1 VKQLYSLALGLALAA
16 PLAATAQAQPSSANS
31 DLYHVHFTKA
41 LPGQATALADFL
53 KKPDTSSPMPEHFV
67 VLRHQQGDDWD
78 YVVIQHLGAKAT
90 VDPAGTPPNAGRD
103 IRAWHTDTFASGPSW
118 GEFAKAVGIGQAT
131 GSTGGSVYS
140 VAVWRAAA
148 GHREPLEK
156 LLREA
161 PAGAAGAGSVV
172 LTHVEGVPPGTDLFR
187 AYLSAMI
194 QSVPDAAALSRDALD
209 GLLTELRAVLRPDG
223 RASVLWRSVMTR
235 VPEALEQLQALGLR
249 LVVVSNSDGTVEQ
262 SLETAGLR
270 RFLSDVVDSAHAG
283 YEKPD
288 PRIFT
293 HALERSGADP
303 ARTLHVGDLYHAD
316 VAGARGAGVLPVL
329 LDPYGDWPDVDCERA
344 ADLWEVASRLAA
356 ARRSP

>member
-1 VKQLYSLALGLALAA
+1 MSLPYGRVDTLFLDVGNTLISVDFDWVARELCDRGVTCDAA
-16 PLAATAQAQPSSANS
+16 
-31 DLYHVHFTKA
+31 
-41 LPGQATALADFL
+41 
-53 KKPDTSSPMPEHFV
+53 
-67 VLRHQQGDDWD
+67 VLR
-78 YVVIQHLGAKAT
+78 
-90 VDPAGTPPNAGRD
+90 
-103 IRAWHTDTFASGPSW
+103 RA
-118 GEFAKAVGIGQAT
+118 E
-131 GSTGGSVYS
+131 
-140 VAVWRAAA
+140 AAA
-148 GHREPLEK
+148 RPSYSRRLF
-156 LLREA
+156 
-161 PAGAAGAGSVV
+161 
-172 LTHVEGVPPGTDLFR
+172 VEGVPPGTDLFR